1 MKRKKE
7 KKNNSDRW
15 LLTYSD
21 LITLLMILFVILY
34 ALSNVDQS
42 KYDALSKSLNKAL
55 LNSGE
60 SVLNGNKG
68 IPDGGDGIL
77 NGQKDQSMQQN
88 QTEQQTGTSRSG
100 SSSSSEITNEQQ
112 LTQVENSITDIA
124 NNSNLKNSIYFSMD
138 GRGLEI
144 SFADDVFFDSG
155 KADIKDNMKTIL
167 DKIAV
172 VLNQFDNTIA
182 IEGHTDNQPIIKG
195 DFASNWQLSSMRASN
210 VVQYL
215 SETDHL
221 TPERLYSVGYGQYRP
236 EATNDTPEGRA
247 RNRRVNMVILYK
259 DNTLAQ

>member
-124 NNSNLKNSIYFSMD
+124 NTLGNH
-138 GRGLEI
+138 
-144 SFADDVFFDSG
+144 VFPLCRYVSC
-155 KADIKDNMKTIL
+155 
-167 DKIAV
+167 
-172 VLNQFDNTIA
+172 Q
-182 IEGHTDNQPIIKG
+182 
-195 DFASNWQLSSMRASN
+195 W
-210 VVQYL
+210 
-215 SETDHL
+215 
-221 TPERLYSVGYGQYRP
+221 
-236 EATNDTPEGRA
+236 
-247 RNRRVNMVILYK
+247 
-259 DNTLAQ
+259 